1 MSTENEKQSL
11 DDAIERLEAEH
22 KRRIDEKIE
31 RGEAI
36 RAEWPIIVG
45 VPDPEKDYDAVCR
58 DADGR
63 EVYPAE
69 PYSVIVTGV
78 PRRGRDV
85 FIDAPLHEKQPRLPP
100 TVPAS
105 KPMPEPAV
113 EREPLEWKPIRT
125 QVSPPDE
132 RSCGIDIEGAYA
144 VCGDQL
150 HVRDHEDRS
159 WTVALKPGDN
169 AEVLAQKLLR
179 EKFGRHHAFNQPIH

>member
-36 RAEWPIIVG
+36 RAERPIVVG
-45 VPDPEKDYDAVCR
+45 VPDPKKDYAAVYR

-69 PYSVIVTGV
+69 PYAVIVTGV

-85 FIDAPLHEKQPRLPP
+85 PIDAPLHEKQPTLPP
-100 TVPAS
+100 NVPAS
-105 KPMPEPAV
+105 KPMPEPRAPRM
-113 EREPLEWKPIRT
+113 ENN
-125 QVSPPDE
+125 SN
-132 RSCGIDIEGAYA
+132 SG
-144 VCGDQL
+144 
-150 HVRDHEDRS
+150 
-159 WTVALKPGDN
+159 
-169 AEVLAQKLLR
+169 
-179 EKFGRHHAFNQPIH
+179 